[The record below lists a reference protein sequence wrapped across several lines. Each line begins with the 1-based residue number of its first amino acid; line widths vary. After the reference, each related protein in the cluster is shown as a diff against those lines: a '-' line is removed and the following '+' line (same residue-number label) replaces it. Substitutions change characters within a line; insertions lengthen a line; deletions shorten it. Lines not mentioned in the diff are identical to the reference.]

1 MQRLR
6 AQRVGKRSRVMIAV
20 ACVAAFPVVASFA
33 ASSQNQSAATARDAI
48 LARKS
53 LMNSIMDKMDRIAN
67 MVSRGTIEMG
77 AAREHADD
85 ISVMLSA
92 FPHLFPESSN
102 QWKEDS
108 DLDPATDTIAS
119 PDIWTDFAEFYRRS
133 AVAANTAFELSRAE
147 NADEVKRLYRA
158 LGVACD
164 TCHALYLKE

>member
-1 MQRLR
+1 MKWLR
-6 AQRVGKRSRVMIAV
+6 AKCVGKRFRIAV
-20 ACVAAFPVVASFA
+20 AIACVAACSLVASFA
-33 ASSQNQSAATARDAI
+33 ASPQDQSAAIAKDVI
-48 LARKS
+48 LARKG
-53 LMNSIMDKMDRIAN
+53 LMNSIMDKMDRIAT
-67 MVSRGTIEMG
+67 MVSRGKIEMG

-133 AVAANTAFELSRAE
+133 AVAANTAYELSRAE
-147 NADEVKRLYRA
+147 NADEIKRLHRA
-158 LGVACD
+158 LGIACD

>member
-6 AQRVGKRSRVMIAV
+6 AQRIGKRFRVAV
-20 ACVAAFPVVASFA
+20 AIACVAACPLVASFA
-33 ASSQNQSAATARDAI
+33 ASSQDQSAATARDAI
-48 LARKS
+48 LARKG

-67 MVSRGTIEMG
+67 MISRGKIEMS

-102 QWKEDS
+102 QWKENS

-133 AVAANTAFELSRAE
+133 ATATNTAFELSRAE
-147 NADEVKRLYRA
+147 NAEDVKRLYRA

>member
-1 MQRLR
+1 MQRLQ
-6 AQRVGKRSRVMIAV
+6 AQRVGKRFRIGVVI
-20 ACVAAFPVVASFA
+20 ACVAACPLVASFA
-33 ASSQNQSAATARDAI
+33 ASSQDQSAATARDAI
-48 LARKS
+48 LARKG

-67 MVSRGTIEMG
+67 MISRGKIEMS

-92 FPHLFPESSN
+92 FPHLFPEGSN

-108 DLDPATDTIAS
+108 DLDPAADTTAS
-119 PDIWTDFAEFYRRS
+119 PDIWTDFPEFYRRS
-133 AVAANTAFELSRAE
+133 AMAANTAYELSRAE

>member
-1 MQRLR
+1 MKWLR
-6 AQRVGKRSRVMIAV
+6 AQRVGKRFRIAGAIACLV
-20 ACVAAFPVVASFA
+20 ACPVVASVA
-33 ASSQNQSAATARDAI
+33 TSSQDQSAATARDVI

-67 MVSRGTIEMG
+67 MVSRGKIEMS

-85 ISVMLSA
+85 ISVMMLA

-108 DLDPATDTIAS
+108 DLDPATDTTAS

-133 AVAANTAFELSRAE
+133 AVAANTAFQLSRSE

-164 TCHALYLKE
+164 TCHSLYLKE

>member
-1 MQRLR
+1 MQRLQ
-6 AQRVGKRSRVMIAV
+6 AQRVGKRFRIAV
-20 ACVAAFPVVASFA
+20 AIACIAACPLVASFA
-33 ASSQNQSAATARDAI
+33 ASSQDQSAATARDAI

-67 MVSRGTIEMG
+67 MVSRGKIEMG
-77 AAREHADD
+77 AARENADD

-102 QWKEDS
+102 QWKENS

-133 AVAANTAFELSRAE
+133 ATATNTAFELSRAE
-147 NADEVKRLYRA
+147 NADDVKRLYRA

-164 TCHALYLKE
+164 TCHSLYLKE

>member
-1 MQRLR
+1 MRRLR
-6 AQRVGKRSRVMIAV
+6 AQRVGKRFRAVIAV
-20 ACVAAFPVVASFA
+20 ACIAACPVVASFA
-33 ASSQNQSAATARDAI
+33 AQDQNAATAKDAI

-67 MVSRGTIEMG
+67 MVSRGKIEMG
-77 AAREHADD
+77 AARENADD

-133 AVAANTAFELSRAE
+133 ATAANTAFELSRAE

>member
-1 MQRLR
+1 MQRLQ
-6 AQRVGKRSRVMIAV
+6 AQRVGKRFRIGVVI
-20 ACVAAFPVVASFA
+20 ACVAACPLVASFA
-33 ASSQNQSAATARDAI
+33 ASSQDQAAATARDAI
-48 LARKS
+48 LARKG

-67 MVSRGTIEMG
+67 MNSRGKVEMS

-92 FPHLFPESSN
+92 FPHLFPEGSN

-108 DLDPATDTIAS
+108 DLDPAADTTAS
-119 PDIWTDFAEFYRRS
+119 PDIWTDFPEFYRRS
-133 AVAANTAFELSRAE
+133 AMAANTAYELSRAE